1 MKANLSAV
9 PVASTVVGAGGVGV
23 GGGAG
28 GVPVHLDA
36 AAGVAG
42 GVAAGRSA
50 AQALIERELKDRD
63 LKEAQRR
70 LNALEVQ
77 ADELYAKGEYAAALE
92 VYVNIT
98 GTGGAVLQWS
108 DQEKFVSLRSRQVRT
123 VCIGCCLV
131 GSVCWYPRCRSADVV
146 TLCSL

>member
-1 MKANLSAV
+1 MEPTPLRPARCNSELENRAR
-9 PVASTVVGAGGVGV
+9 PALRGA
-23 GGGAG
+23 
-28 GVPVHLDA
+28 
-36 AAGVAG
+36 
-42 GVAAGRSA
+42 
-50 AQALIERELKDRD
+50 LKDGA
-63 LKEAQRR
+63 ENAERR

>member
-1 MKANLSAV
+1 
-9 PVASTVVGAGGVGV
+9 
-23 GGGAG
+23 
-28 GVPVHLDA
+28 VHLDA

-131 GSVCWYPRCRSADVV
+131 GSTQCAGIRGVGRL
-146 TLCSL
+146 TL